1 MPVAFYKGA
10 YQQQQRGLRLMEV
23 RDKHLH
29 DMIVVAW
36 GDDDLGAAVEHGK
49 TMGIHPIS

>member
-23 RDKHLH
+23 CDEHLH
-29 DMIVVAW
+29 DMVVVAW
-36 GDDDLGAAVEHGK
+36 GDDDLSAAVEHGDAS
-49 TMGIHPIS
+49 GIHPIR